1 MAITGAEEMGIAEWY
16 GGMLIEALIL
26 FRSGLCA

>member
-1 MAITGAEEMGIAEWY
+1 MAIARAVELGIAEWY
-16 GGMLIEALIL
+16 EGILIEALIL

>member
-1 MAITGAEEMGIAEWY
+1 MAITRAEELGVAEWY
-16 GGMLIEALIL
+16 GGILIEALIL